1 MSGSVLD
8 PPAPGYER
16 AMPFD
21 KQLVVWVLFISALIM
36 FGISGAWMFFGRQNN
51 PQEYFRTDPTQ
62 FAQVVHDFADKYQ
75 VAPRTVRVPPGQ
87 DAYLVAQMW
96 TFYPDLI
103 LKKDHKYKIW
113 YSSVDLMH
121 APIIADQVLVF
132 MSVPGHTQ
140 AVTIT
145 PTTSGK
151 YLLYCG
157 EYCGVG
163 HQQMMGKL
171 IVED

>member
-1 MSGSVLD
+1 M
-8 PPAPGYER
+8 AP
-16 AMPFD
+16 D
-21 KQLVVWVLFISALIM
+21 KQLALFVLFLQAVLLTGFS
-36 FGISGAWMFFGRQNN
+36 FAWLFFGRQNN
-51 PQEYFRTDPTQ
+51 PVEYFRTDPTQ
-62 FAQVVHDFADKYQ
+62 FAQIVHEFTNKYE

-87 DAYLVAQMW
+87 DAYLLAQMW

-103 LKKDHKYKIW
+103 LKKGHKYKIW
-113 YSSVDLMH
+113 YSSVDFMH

-140 AVTIT
+140 AVTLT
-145 PTTSGK
+145 PNTTGK
-151 YLLYCG
+151 FLLYCG

-163 HQQMMGKL
+163 HQHMMGKL